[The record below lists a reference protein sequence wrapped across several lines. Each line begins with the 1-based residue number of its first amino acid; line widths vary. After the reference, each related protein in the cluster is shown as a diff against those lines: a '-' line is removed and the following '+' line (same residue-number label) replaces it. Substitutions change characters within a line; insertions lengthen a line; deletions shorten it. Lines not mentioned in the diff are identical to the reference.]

1 MPHLSM
7 VQGTCKFLLA
17 CALSFAAHAAE
28 RESRDSLDLYWIDVE
43 GGAATVIITPAG
55 ESVLIDTGMPGERD
69 PKRIVKA
76 AREAGLK
83 QIDHLIMTHFHIDH
97 FGGAADVAKELPI
110 IALYDNGIPEKNPDN
125 PNDNALWEQWIKPYR
140 EMKVGKRVVVKP
152 GDTIPLKHTP
162 GLPQLSLRCLAGMQ
176 SLIEAQTKKPG
187 VDCEQ
192 LTEKPKD
199 TSDNA
204 NSLVFVLQYG
214 DFDMFDG
221 GDLTWNTEAKLVC
234 PENILSTVDI
244 YDVNHHGLDVSNNPL
259 LVKTL
264 APTVAIMSNGTTKGC
279 GAQTYTTLKNT
290 SSIQAIY
297 QIHKNLRPDSESNTA
312 PELIAN
318 LEKNCAANPI
328 KVSVAKDGSKYT
340 VSIPATGH
348 TRQFTSKDAR

>member
-1 MPHLSM
+1 M
-7 VQGTCKFLLA
+7 VQGTYRILLA
-17 CALSFAAHAAE
+17 LAICFAAHAAE
-28 RESRDSLDLYWIDVE
+28 SPSRDSLDLYWIDVE
-43 GGAATVIITPAG
+43 GGAATLIMTPAG

-76 AREAGLK
+76 ARDVGVK
-83 QIDHLIMTHFHIDH
+83 QIDHLITTHFHIDH

-125 PNDNALWEQWIKPYR
+125 PNDNTRWEQWIKPYR
-140 EMKVGKRVVVKP
+140 EMKVEKRVVVKP

-176 SLIEAQTKKPG
+176 TLAEEKNKKPG
-187 VDCEQ
+187 VDCDQ

-279 GAQTYTTLKNT
+279 GAQTYATLKNT
-290 SSIQAIY
+290 ASIQAIY
-297 QIHKNLRPDSESNTA
+297 QIHKNLRPDSENNTA
-312 PELIAN
+312 PEHIAN
-318 LEKNCAANPI
+318 LEKDCAANPI

-348 TRQFTSKDAR
+348 SRQFTSKPSR